1 MNKSVKKLKT
11 SVNDEIMKNHTFFVS
26 FLENPKSKVLLLN
39 KEGKTLT
46 DHKERA
52 DRWQQNVVELYND
65 SEELEKWKEK

>member
-1 MNKSVKKLKT
+1 
-11 SVNDEIMKNHTFFVS
+11 MKNHTFFVS

-65 SEELEKWKEK
+65 LEELEKWEEKWKLLPEN